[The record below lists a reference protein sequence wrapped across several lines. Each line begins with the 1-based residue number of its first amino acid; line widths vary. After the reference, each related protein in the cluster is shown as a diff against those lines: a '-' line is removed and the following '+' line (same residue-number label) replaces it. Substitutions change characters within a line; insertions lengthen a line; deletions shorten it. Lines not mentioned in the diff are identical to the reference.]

1 MSTTANRS
9 KNPRDVVIVEGVRTP
24 FAKAGTKLKSLHPAE
39 LGKVALKELIA
50 RANLDVNVVDE
61 VIIGNTGNPVDAVNI
76 SRVVALNAGIP
87 MKTSAYTVH
96 RNCASALESI
106 SNGYEK
112 IKSGTMDVVIAGGVE
127 NMSQM
132 PTLLPTKIQALFD
145 KLFAAKG
152 PQQALPLLWKLF
164 KADVNQ
170 IKALL
175 QGNTRNEY
183 FPVISVLQGLTDPFV
198 GINMGQTAEIL
209 AKEWGL
215 SRQTQD
221 EFALRSHKLAS
232 ANKAKLKE
240 ELAPVYIAPDYKEV
254 FNEDNGPRESQTLE
268 ALAKLKPFFDK
279 QTGTITAGNSC
290 PITDGAAMA
299 LLMSREK
306 AESLGHKPVARI
318 VSYGFAGL
326 EPERM
331 GLGPVYSTPVALKR
345 AKLSLK
351 DIGLIELNE
360 AFAAQVLSCVKAMDS
375 DKFAQEKLGLSQKV
389 GEINLDQVN
398 VNGGAIALGHPVGA
412 TGTRLVVTLMK
423 EMQRRDV
430 QFGLATLC
438 IGGGQG
444 GSMILEREG

>member
-1 MSTTANRS
+1 MSLQKS
-9 KNPRDVVIVEGVRTP
+9 PRDVVIVEGVRTP
-24 FAKAGTKLKSLHPAE
+24 FAKAGTKLKTLHPGE

-50 RANLDVNVVDE
+50 RSNLDVNLVDE

-87 MKTSAYTVH
+87 QKTSAYTVH

-106 SNGYEK
+106 SHGYEK
-112 IKSGTMDVVIAGGVE
+112 IRSGTMDVIIAGGVE

-132 PTLLPTKIQALFD
+132 PTLLPAKIQGLFD

-152 PQQALPLLWKLF
+152 PKQALPLLWKLF
-164 KADVNQ
+164 KADMKQ
-170 IKALL
+170 IRALL
-175 QGNTRNEY
+175 QGNMRDEY
-183 FPVISVLQGLTDPFV
+183 FPVISVMQGLTDPFV

-215 SRQTQD
+215 SRQEQD
-221 EFALRSHKLAS
+221 AFALRSHQLA
-232 ANKAKLKE
+232 AAAKAKIKE
-240 ELAPVYIAPDYKEV
+240 EIAPTFIAPDYKEV
-254 FNEDNGPRESQTLE
+254 MIEDNGPRDTQTME

-290 PITDGAAMA
+290 PITDGAAMV
-299 LLMSREK
+299 LMMSREK
-306 AESLGHKPVARI
+306 AEALGHKPVARI
-318 VSYGFAGL
+318 LSYGFAGL

-331 GLGPVYSTPVALKR
+331 GLGPAYSTPLALKR

-351 DIGLIELNE
+351 DIGLVELNE
-360 AFAAQVLSCVKAMDS
+360 AFAAQALACVKALGS
-375 DKFAQEKLGLSQKV
+375 DKFAQDKLGLTQKV
-389 GEINLDQVN
+389 GELDMDIVN
-398 VNGGAIALGHPVGA
+398 VNGGAIAVGHPVGA
-412 TGTRLVVTLMK
+412 TGTRLVLTLMK
-423 EMQRRDV
+423 EMQRKNV
-430 QFGLATLC
+430 QYGLATLC